1 MSKITILLAAGLLVC
16 SMAVTAQSNA
26 PKKPAPT
33 LRTILLAQF
42 KTTDDQADWFVP
54 VMKSVEG
61 ITAQQAMWKPND
73 SCHSIGQLVYHI
85 WFWNKQSLDKF
96 YGRTP
101 DKVPGNNDETFNDFT
116 EASWAT
122 TVANL
127 GAVMHEWEKAISE
140 ADEAKLQSYYSTI
153 AHITTHTAYHTG
165 QILYVRKLAGNW
177 DSKNG
182 VH

>member
-1 MSKITILLAAGLLVC
+1 MSKITVIVAGGLLLF
-16 SMAVTAQSNA
+16 STSLTAQQNTQ
-26 PKKPAPT
+26 KKPAPT
-33 LRTILLAQF
+33 LKSILLQQF
-42 KTTDDQADWFVP
+42 RTTDDQADWFVP

-73 SCHSIGQLVYHI
+73 SSHSIGQLVYHI

-101 DKVPGNNDETFNDFT
+101 DKFDGNNDETFNDFT
-116 EASWAT
+116 EASWAS

-127 GAVMHEWEKAISE
+127 GQVMKDWEKAIQES
-140 ADEAKLQSYYSTI
+140 DDAKLQSWYSTI
-153 AHITTHTAYHTG
+153 AHINTHTAYHTG

-177 DSKNG
+177 DRAKG